1 MNEKEVIL
9 DKLFSLLRFGIKPGL
24 ERTLQLSELVGNP
37 HLKFPAIH
45 IAGTN
50 GKGSICSML
59 ASIFID
65 AGFKVGLYSSPH
77 LIDFNERISINGSP
91 ISNNDMVKIA
101 EELLAYQE
109 EIGSTFFEI
118 TTVLAFKYFS
128 DNNVDI
134 AIIETGMGGRFD
146 STNILNPLVSIISQ
160 IDLDHKEYL
169 GNTLEEIA
177 FEKAGIIK
185 PNTPV
190 IISDNHPELKKVFNE
205 KAKETNSEIQ
215 YSLEKVKF
223 ENISYNQDFTQSF
236 DLIFND
242 ERIANI
248 NLGLAGNHQHQNLSA
263 VFCTFSLLKE
273 KFNLT
278 QDIFKK
284 GLSNI
289 VKNTQL
295 RGRIELLNNDSEM
308 PLIFDTAHNPAAIA
322 KLIET
327 LKLHR
332 PEIKKW
338 NFVYGGMADKDIPEV
353 LKNIFPVCIEL
364 IITRPNI
371 ERAIEL
377 NQLYEIAENLG
388 FGKITKM
395 DKVSTAIDHALNLK
409 QPIVITGSF
418 YLAGEVLLVLK

>member
-1 MNEKEVIL
+1 MNEKEVII
-9 DKLFSLLRFGIKPGL
+9 DKLFSLQRFGIKPGL
-24 ERTLQLSELVGNP
+24 ERTLELSEKVGNP
-37 HLKFPAIH
+37 HRKFPAIH

-59 ASIFID
+59 AGIFIS
-65 AGFKVGLYSSPH
+65 AGYKVGLYTSPH
-77 LIDFNERISINGSP
+77 LIDFNERISINGNP
-91 ISNNDMVKIA
+91 ISNDDMVKIS
-101 EELLAYQE
+101 EELLSYQE

-118 TTVLAFKYFS
+118 TTVLAFKYFA

-190 IISDNHPELKKVFNE
+190 IISDNHNELKAVFNE
-205 KAKETNSEIQ
+205 KANETNSEIHFS
-215 YSLEKVKF
+215 YENVKF
-223 ENISYNQDFTQSF
+223 ENIKYNQDFTQSF
-236 DLIFND
+236 DLIYDN
-242 ERIANI
+242 ENMKNL

-263 VFCTFSLLKE
+263 VFFAYNLLKD

-278 QDIFKK
+278 QNNFNK

-289 VKNTQL
+289 IKNAKL
-295 RGRIELLNNDSEM
+295 RGRIELLNKDSET
-308 PLIFDTAHNPAAIA
+308 PYILDTAHNPAAIV
-322 KLIET
+322 KLIDT

-332 PEIKKW
+332 PDIKKW
-338 NFVYGGMADKDIPEV
+338 NFVYGGMADKDINEV
-353 LKNIFPVCIEL
+353 LQIIKPICTKL

-377 NQLYEIAENLG
+377 KDLYNISEKLG
-388 FGKITKM
+388 FKDIVSIE
-395 DKVSTAIDHALNLK
+395 KVTDAVEEGINLR
-409 QPIVITGSF
+409 QPLVITGSF
-418 YLAGEVLLVLK
+418 YLAGEALEKIK